1 MPKALIFANGDSLD
15 GPMVRR
21 MLQSPAQWVIAADGG
36 ARVALYYG
44 YVPHVVIGD
53 FDSLTDDEQHDLESR
68 GVSLLRYPA
77 EKDETDLE
85 LALQWAARQG
95 AESICVVGGIG
106 DRLDQTLAN
115 VYLLALPELRAID
128 VELVAGRQSTR
139 LVSAGT
145 HTLSGTAEDT
155 LSLLPLGGAV
165 HGVTT
170 DGLKYPLTNE
180 TLAFGP
186 ARGVSNVMLDHRATL
201 TFNDGLLLV
210 IHTLGRA

>member
-44 YVPHVVIGD
+44 YLPHIVIGD

-85 LALQWAARQG
+85 LALQWAARHG
-95 AESICVVGGIG
+95 ADCICVVGGIG
-106 DRLDQTLAN
+106 DRLDQTFAN
-115 VYLLALPELRAID
+115 VYLLALPELRAVD
-128 VELVAGRQSTR
+128 VELVANKQSTR
-139 LVSAGT
+139 LLRAGT
-145 HTLSGTAEDT
+145 HALHGAAGDT
-155 LSLLPLGGAV
+155 ISLLPFGGDV

-170 DGLKYPLTNE
+170 DGLQYPLKGE

-186 ARGVSNVMLDHRATL
+186 ARGVSNVMLAEHATL
-201 TFNDGLLLV
+201 TFSDGLLLV